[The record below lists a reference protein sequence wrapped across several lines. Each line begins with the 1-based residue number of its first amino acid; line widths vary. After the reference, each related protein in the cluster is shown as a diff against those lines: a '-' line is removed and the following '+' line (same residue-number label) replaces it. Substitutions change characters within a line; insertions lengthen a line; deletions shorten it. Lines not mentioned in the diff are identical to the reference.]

1 MSVKGGGR
9 GGYACSGTVISP
21 DSISKKYWIL
31 NKHASATHDQKFKI
45 KSFPSED
52 SLFLS

>member
-9 GGYACSGTVISP
+9 GGGMHAVRGTVISP

-31 NKHASATHDQKFKI
+31 NKHASATHDQN
-45 KSFPSED
+45 
-52 SLFLS
+52 

>member
-1 MSVKGGGR
+1 MSVKGGGKGG

-31 NKHASATHDQKFKI
+31 NKHASATHDQN
-45 KSFPSED
+45 
-52 SLFLS
+52 